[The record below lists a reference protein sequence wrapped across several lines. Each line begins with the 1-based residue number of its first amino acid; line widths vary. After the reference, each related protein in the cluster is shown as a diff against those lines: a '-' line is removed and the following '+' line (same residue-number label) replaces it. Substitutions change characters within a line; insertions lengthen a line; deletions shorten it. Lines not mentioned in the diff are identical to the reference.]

1 MSEKKEAASQGEE
14 TKTFVDTVAQNMG
27 KLGLQVNGSVAAAQA
42 IADAFNILQPQ
53 FEQMKSKLMSL
64 ARENDALHAETNR
77 LRQAVELTRKKKD
90 QPSV

>member
-1 MSEKKEAASQGEE
+1 LTEKKEGPSQGEE
-14 TKTFVDTVAQNMG
+14 ARAFTDSITQAMG
-27 KLGLQVNGSVAAAQA
+27 KLGLQVNGVVAAAQA

-53 FEQMKSKLMSL
+53 FEQMKSKLLSS